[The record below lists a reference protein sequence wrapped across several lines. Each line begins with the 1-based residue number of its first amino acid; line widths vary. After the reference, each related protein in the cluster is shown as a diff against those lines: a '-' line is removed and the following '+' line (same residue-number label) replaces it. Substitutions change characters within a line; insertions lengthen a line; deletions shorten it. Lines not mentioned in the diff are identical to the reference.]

1 MKKILFIIMIVIAT
15 FIIYMKYNHQQ
26 SLYLVLG
33 DNTYIENESLINLS
47 DNNNRLMDITNSI
60 RYNNKY
66 TYNNSTYNIQN
77 LLVKSNK
84 IIISIGMNDISSFSN
99 NSIDNIYNLIE
110 DYNNLLK
117 IIKKI
122 TKEDIYVLSFYNDIN
137 NKQLIEYA
145 NKELKRIC
153 KENKVKYIDI
163 SYLNLYIDNNKL
175 SNEGIEY
182 LNKKLNFT
190 KKVK

>member
-1 MKKILFIIMIVIAT
+1 MV
-15 FIIYMKYNHQQ
+15 IYMKYNHQQ

-66 TYNNSTYNIQN
+66 TYNNSSYNIQN